1 MLRGSI
7 SMRQT
12 HPQETFLV
20 CGCKVRGFALIVQY
34 LKIVVLFIWLNESVR
49 FLLSIIIIHATT
61 NLYNRQYHFISWMSK
76 KLLFFVLRSLN
87 RTPASRM
94 RRYSRSEKLKHN
106 LVFRSL
112 NRTPAS
118 QMRRYSRSEKLKYN
132 LVFRSL
138 NRTPASQMRRYSRSE
153 KLKYNLVFRSLNR
166 TFVF

>member
-7 SMRQT
+7 FMRQT

-76 KLLFFVLRSLN
+76 KICFSSYFARLIVPLKALCLTLGVHFKGTHARKNSNIIWFFARLIVPLYFDKDKNDKMPENTRH
-87 RTPASRM
+87 
-94 RRYSRSEKLKHN
+94 KI
-106 LVFRSL
+106 
-112 NRTPAS
+112 
-118 QMRRYSRSEKLKYN
+118 
-132 LVFRSL
+132 
-138 NRTPASQMRRYSRSE
+138 
-153 KLKYNLVFRSLNR
+153 
-166 TFVF
+166 